1 MYKCSGTTV
10 HSGLIC
16 SIIPEDS
23 SSEFNTSFNNNF
35 LPSDA
40 TRLIGTVYYTT
51 TSGGYTS
58 AHAANPVSG
67 YKYGWGIFATPY
79 AISIASATNV
89 NYATDNKSRKL
100 VTPVYCV
107 GRIFGDLVHSDDN
120 AVNSKYGIVT
130 FRGYTQSS
138 SNMEGWAGEILYST
152 SLLGEGNVVIPG
164 HSASQ
169 NNMSTYYSCGCFS
182 KADGT
187 WINGTDNSNYI
198 VYLFVQNPEMLSSY
212 TFDYNNGKSFWTP
225 MYMLVRSTNLSAYG
239 VVNGDGIK
247 GYLDTSL
254 FRYVRGTY
262 GQKFDHCKFIVIN
275 DPIYSAFAI
284 GWSPDNPDDII
295 GS

>member
-1 MYKCSGTTV
+1 MSGTNTFPGLFLRNSLSGCKLFIAYFGGTNATTDVISSFDGSSLYKCSSTTV

-16 SIIPEDS
+16 SIIPANS
-23 SSEFNTSFNNNF
+23 ISEFNTSFNNNF

-120 AVNSKYGIVT
+120 TVNSKYGIVT
-130 FRGYTQSS
+130 L
-138 SNMEGWAGEILYST
+138 EAIL
-152 SLLGEGNVVIPG
+152 
-164 HSASQ
+164 
-169 NNMSTYYSCGCFS
+169 
-182 KADGT
+182 
-187 WINGTDNSNYI
+187 
-198 VYLFVQNPEMLSSY
+198 
-212 TFDYNNGKSFWTP
+212 
-225 MYMLVRSTNLSAYG
+225 NLHLIWMVG
-239 VVNGDGIK
+239 
-247 GYLDTSL
+247 LQR
-254 FRYVRGTY
+254 F
-262 GQKFDHCKFIVIN
+262 FIVLH
-275 DPIYSAFAI
+275 F
-284 GWSPDNPDDII
+284 
-295 GS
+295 